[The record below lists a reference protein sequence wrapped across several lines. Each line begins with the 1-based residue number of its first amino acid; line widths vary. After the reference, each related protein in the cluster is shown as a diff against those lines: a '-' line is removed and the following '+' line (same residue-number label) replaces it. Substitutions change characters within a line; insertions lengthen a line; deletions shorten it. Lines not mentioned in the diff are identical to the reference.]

1 MFLWPTPFSYF
12 QDLDEVTSSLFA
24 MIEISFTLSS
34 SSSRLRLF
42 FVPFRM
48 RKILLAVDGS
58 QTSNE
63 MVEWASEH
71 LLQPNDQVLA
81 VHVRERPNPMFALDN
96 MPHMTYSEEELS
108 VRCAFTFVVFL
119 HQIFVFCLCT
129 HECCR

>member
-1 MFLWPTPFSYF
+1 
-12 QDLDEVTSSLFA
+12 
-24 MIEISFTLSS
+24 
-34 SSSRLRLF
+34 
-42 FVPFRM
+42 M

-81 VHVRERPNPMFALDN
+81 VHVRERPTAVFPLDPV
-96 MPHMTYSEEELS
+96 PHRSFSEEELS

-119 HQIFVFCLCT
+119 HQIFVFLSV
-129 HECCR
+129 HS